1 MSLRLCGLNVTD
13 RNQAIPHYQQL
24 QSKVGVDTFR
34 VKGVDTYTVEGVDT
48 NRVKGVDTYRVKG
61 VDT

>member
-34 VKGVDTYTVEGVDT
+34 VE
-48 NRVKGVDTYRVKG
+48 GVDTYRVKG
-61 VDT
+61 VDTYRLKGVDTYRVNSVDT